1 MQKRRRKYDIPLK
14 KKNIDDVS
22 VKIRNNRK
30 MTMIWKDVLLKN
42 KVELVPSFPL
52 ALYNSNNCKYQ
63 FVNVGVE

>member
-1 MQKRRRKYDIPLK
+1 MQKRRRKYDIPFK
-14 KKNIDDVS
+14 KKKKKR
-22 VKIRNNRK
+22 VKIRNHRK
-30 MTMIWKDVLLKN
+30 MTIIWKDVLLKN